1 MRPDIEDFEELNT
14 AEDAPRSRAMSWLV
28 LAVAVGGFGA
38 LAYYAYN
45 SGTQSMQDGNVL
57 IVEADET
64 PIKQEPA
71 DPEGEQFANQD
82 KTIYDVIA
90 PNASESKVENLLP
103 EPEKP
108 VAVPQAVVAPAPTTF
123 VNKNLTA
130 SSSVPSEATP
140 VTPAPAPVAAAPV
153 ATKPAPLVVPVPSAV
168 VSTPAVKKLEVATPV
183 AEVKKPEMKKTD
195 SVAAAIKPAVTK
207 VETKTAAA
215 VEKVQTAAVSA
226 PVAAEPAAE
235 EGDSDTGPNFVNESS
250 VVESKPVA
258 EKKETP
264 APAEKAEKKTASG
277 ASQIQLGAFKSEEE
291 AQASWKKISG
301 KFAGVLSGGPTVV
314 KAELPNGTF
323 YRLRTS
329 VSDAKAACAKLS
341 AKGQACFPVK

>member
-123 VNKNLTA
+123 VNKNLAA

-140 VTPAPAPVAAAPV
+140 VASAPTAPVAA
-153 ATKPAPLVVPVPSAV
+153 KPAPLVVPVPSAV
-168 VSTPAVKKLEVATPV
+168 FSTPAVKKAEVAAPA
-183 AEVKKPEMKKTD
+183 AEVKKPEVKKTD

-226 PVAAEPAAE
+226 PVAAEPSAE
-235 EGDSDTGPNFVNESS
+235 EGDSDAGPNFVNESS

-258 EKKETP
+258 EKKETHV
-264 APAEKAEKKTASG
+264 PAEKAEKKAASG

-301 KFAGVLSGGPTVV
+301 KFAGVLSGSPTVV
-314 KAELPNGTF
+314 KAELQNGTF